1 MPAASTMAAWNA
13 PNPTGLVAEYLKSP
27 DDLSKIAALR
37 RKLTREHAALS
48 AKLRIGAKDHIEAL
62 RSGLMRL
69 QTSHD
74 EITGVHEMFAQIDS
88 MFADP
93 LNEKTPGAMQETKG
107 TKSFRIISE
116 MSHIH
121 RCLVQTSGMLSK
133 FESLAQGVQ
142 QIAVVLEQHSNQLLG
157 PAPQLLELHFKISEW
172 ETFRN
177 ETLHAAASSGAA
189 SQGELT
195 QLFFPLDELIN
206 AFESYF
212 FALGANVLPLVRARQ
227 SSVVVRFVK
236 IMERENRADEKAAAI
251 RLAKRAN
258 LEGAARFRS
267 VAAYGH
273 TIKLYRLKFQETI
286 QLTIKE
292 NLAAAWTAYT
302 RNERDATVVGFC
314 TDLDWFFDDLEVVR
328 THLVPLFPPDYNIYR
343 TYVQA
348 YHRAL
353 SALVQEKGMH
363 DDAEASALLELY
375 RYSQQYRARML
386 ADRTE
391 IDPVWLDP
399 ALLGEREMSVISDYV
414 GLIISK
420 IDEWTATLMHDEVT
434 AFVLREK
441 APEENGSGMYHL
453 SASVILFRM
462 INQQV
467 EISREAEDPDVVMR
481 VIEHACLVLR
491 NCQATWL
498 QIVQQEF
505 KKQTEAKRP
514 EDVTGGLVEY
524 LIALANDQL
533 ASADHSQELLQR
545 AEAILPGQFKARMR
559 ETIDNTLN
567 GFLDVSKHCT
577 QLLVEL
583 VLFDLY
589 PAFKDLFTFP
599 AWYVEGTTAA
609 IIETVRDYADDY
621 AARLDPNLFDVLS
634 DDLVTRL
641 ITTYL
646 VTLRRSARLRMPKA
660 AERFQADISELTG
673 LFMSFRPAAE
683 VEQRVEVLQMMC
695 VSADSHAILSS
706 SPTMV
711 FLPYWSFAKA
721 HGANLQYLE
730 ALLRARDDIERADVA
745 SIMESAKR
753 KVKQENMTDVPESGA
768 TIMQAV
774 AQAQS
779 SGLFGVLSGWTS
791 AQNFLSASADARSIP
806 WSSLAQS
813 AQSYLGAGWRRDGNS
828 A

>member
-1 MPAASTMAAWNA
+1 MAAWNA
-13 PNPTGLVAEYLKSP
+13 PNAVGLVAEYLKSP
-27 DDLSKIAALR
+27 DDLSKIVTLR

-48 AKLRIGAKDHIEAL
+48 AKLRIGAKDHIESL
-62 RSGLMRL
+62 RRGLMQL
-69 QTSHD
+69 QTSRD
-74 EITGVHEMFAQIDS
+74 DITGIHELFAQIDT

-93 LNEKTPGAMQETKG
+93 MNDQTPGAAQETKG

-121 RCLVQTSGMLSK
+121 RCLVQTSGMLAK
-133 FESLAQGVQ
+133 FESLSQEVQ
-142 QIAVVLEQHSNQLLG
+142 NIAIVLQQHASQLLG
-157 PAPQLLELHFKISEW
+157 PAPQLLELHYKISEW

-177 ETLHAAASSGAA
+177 ETLHAAASTGAT
-189 SQGELT
+189 SQGELN
-195 QLFFPLDELIN
+195 QLFLPLDELIN
-206 AFESYF
+206 AFEDYF
-212 FALGANVLPLVRARQ
+212 FSLAANVLQLVRAQQ
-227 SSVVVRFVK
+227 SSVVVRLVK
-236 IMERENRADEKAAAI
+236 IMERENRADEKTAAI

-273 TIKLYRLKFQETI
+273 TIKLYRLKFQETV
-286 QLTIKE
+286 QLTVQE
-292 NLAAAWTAYT
+292 RLSAAWMTYT

-314 TDLDWFFDDLEVVR
+314 SQLDWFFDDLDVVR
-328 THLVPLFPPDYNIYR
+328 VSLVPLFPADYNIHR

-363 DDAEASALLELY
+363 DDAGASSLLELY
-375 RYSQQYRARML
+375 RYSQQYRARL
-386 ADRTE
+386 LHERSE
-391 IDPVWLDP
+391 IDPAWLEP
-399 ALLGEREMSVISDYV
+399 ALLGERESSVIGDYV

-420 IDEWTATLMHDEVT
+420 IDEWTATLMHGEVT
-434 AFVLREK
+434 AFITREK
-441 APEENGSGMYHL
+441 APEENGNGMYHL
-453 SASVILFRM
+453 SAAVILFRM
-462 INQQV
+462 VNQQID
-467 EISREAEDPDVVMR
+467 ISREAEDPEVVLK
-481 VIEHACLVLR
+481 VVEHACMVLR

-505 KKQTEAKRP
+505 KKQTEAKKP

-545 AEAILPGQFKARMR
+545 VEQFIPSQWKGRFR
-559 ETIDNTLN
+559 ETVDNMLN

-599 AWYVEGTTAA
+599 AWYVEGTTAT

-634 DDLVTRL
+634 DDLMTRL
-641 ITTYL
+641 ITSYL
-646 VTLRRSARLRMPKA
+646 VTLRRAARLRMPKA
-660 AERFQADISELTG
+660 ADRFKADVSELTG
-673 LFMSFRPAAE
+673 LFMSIRPAAE
-683 VEQRVEVLQMMC
+683 VEQRVEVLHMI
-695 VSADSHAILSS
+695 HAILSS

-711 FLPYWSFAKA
+711 FLPYWTFAKA
-721 HGANLQYLE
+721 HGPNLQYLD
-730 ALLRARDDIERADVA
+730 ALLRARDDIERADAA

-753 KVKQENMTDVPESGA
+753 KVKQENMAEVPESGA

-779 SGLFGVLSGWTS
+779 SSFFGALTGWTS
-791 AQNFLSASADARSIP
+791 AQNFLSSAAESRSTP

-813 AQSYLGAGWRRDGNS
+813 AQSYLGAGWRRESN